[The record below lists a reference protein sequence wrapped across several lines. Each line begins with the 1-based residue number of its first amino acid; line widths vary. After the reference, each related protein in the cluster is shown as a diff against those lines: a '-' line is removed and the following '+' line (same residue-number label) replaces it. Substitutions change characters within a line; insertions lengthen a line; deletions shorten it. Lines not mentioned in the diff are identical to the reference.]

1 MLAGFLQG
9 KLKCARDGNCMN
21 NDLKWSEYDFTQIP
35 FNDIV
40 QVGQRTLL
48 YRDIFT
54 VSWLLG
60 RFCNYR

>member
-1 MLAGFLQG
+1 ME
-9 KLKCARDGNCMN
+9 
-21 NDLKWSEYDFTQIP
+21 NDLKWSKYDFTKIP
-35 FNDIV
+35 FDDIV